1 MDLEDIRKRLEDF
14 RSGKLTSAE
23 KEELHNALSALTED
37 EHAALF
43 PVDEYLQKGDF
54 KLPEGEIT
62 AALTRLKQSVK
73 PGADGLFLAH
83 WRAVSKYAA
92 ILVLV
97 VGSTFLLRK
106 TTGFFNKDKNAGQT
120 AKRFRTMKVP
130 DGKHST
136 VILKDG
142 TRIVINGGSELL
154 YPENFEG
161 PERVVYL
168 QDGEAYFDIAKDA
181 EHPFIVRTPQLRVR
195 VLGTSFSIRDY
206 RDEKQASVS
215 VNSGKIS
222 LENLLTIRPWLELT
236 AGDGSS
242 IDKHKGTIAR
252 QDIDTAATTAWIRGE
267 FAFQDTDLQQVLQV
281 LKHKYAV
288 RFEVKDSALL
298 RHRFTATFRNNSIQ
312 DIMQQLKL
320 MANIDY
326 TITDN
331 LILIQ

>member
-1 MDLEDIRKRLEDF
+1 MDLQDIRKRLEDF

-43 PVDEYLQKGDF
+43 PVDDYLQKGDF
-54 KLPEGEIT
+54 QLPEGEIA
-62 AALTRLKQSVK
+62 AALSRLKQTVK
-73 PGADGLFLAH
+73 PRGKVLLPAR

-97 VGSTFLLRK
+97 VGSTFLLK
-106 TTGFFNKDKNAGQT
+106 KSTGLFIKKGGQT
-120 AKRFRTMKVP
+120 AKRFHAMKVP
-130 DGKHST
+130 DGKHGT

-161 PERVVYL
+161 TERVVYL
-168 QDGEAYFDIAKDA
+168 RNGEAYFDIAKDA
-181 EHPFIVRTPQLRVR
+181 EHPFIVRTPQVRVR

-206 RDEKQASVS
+206 RDEKHASVS
-215 VNSGKIS
+215 VSSGKIA
-222 LENLLTIRPWLELT
+222 LEDLFIIRPWLELT
-236 AGDGSS
+236 AGNGSV
-242 IDKHKGTIAR
+242 IDKYKGTITR
-252 QDIDTAATTAWIRGE
+252 RDIDTAATTAWIRGE

-288 RFEVKDSALL
+288 RFEVKDPALL
-298 RHRFTATFRNNSIQ
+298 KHRFTATFRNNSIQ
-312 DIMQQLKL
+312 NIMQQLKL

>member
-1 MDLEDIRKRLEDF
+1 MDLQDIRKKLEDF

-23 KEELHNALSALTED
+23 KEELHNALSALTEE

-43 PVDEYLQKGDF
+43 PVEDYLQKGNF
-54 KLPEGEIT
+54 QLPEEEID
-62 AALTRLKQSVK
+62 AALTRLKQTAN
-73 PGADGLFLAH
+73 PGGRVLFLAR

-97 VGSTFLLRK
+97 VGSTLVLK
-106 TTGFFNKDKNAGQT
+106 KSTGLWSKKNRES
-120 AKRFRTMKVP
+120 AKRFHTMKVP

-136 VILKDG
+136 VTLKDG
-142 TRIVINGGSELL
+142 TRIIINGGSELL

-161 PERVVYL
+161 AERVVYL
-168 QDGEAYFDIAKDA
+168 KDGEAYFDIAKDA
-181 EHPFIVRTPQLRVR
+181 GHPFIVRTPQVRVR

-206 RDEKQASVS
+206 RDEKHASVS
-215 VNSGKIS
+215 VNSGKIA
-222 LENLLTIRPWLELT
+222 LENLLTISPWLEMT
-236 AGDGSS
+236 SGNGSV
-242 IDKHKGTIAR
+242 INKYKGTITR
-252 QDIDTAATTAWIRGE
+252 QEIDTAATTAWIRGE
-267 FAFQDTDLQQVLQV
+267 FAFQDADLQQVLQV

-288 RFEVKDSALL
+288 RFEVKDPTLL
-298 RHRFTATFRNNSIQ
+298 KHRFTATFRNNSIQ
-312 DIMQQLKL
+312 NIMQQLKL